1 MSAIEADDVLEALAS
16 ATSENQL
23 SSLRREQV
31 VQLPPEGEVWMTGD
45 LHDHRANF
53 SRLVN
58 AADLANNP
66 QRHLILHE
74 LIHGEYFDANG
85 AEDSWRTLVRA
96 AVLKCDFPNQVH
108 FLLANHDLAQI
119 HGEGIM
125 KMGLSVCEAF
135 TRGLKRDFGGQYQT
149 VNVAITEFL
158 LSFPL
163 AARTQTGLF
172 FCHSMPAD
180 PQMSKFDFTVFDR
193 PLLGEDYKRRVGP
206 VYQLIWGRHMTP
218 AAVEFF
224 ADKVGARIIITG
236 HQPQEAGF
244 AVNGPRHLILAS
256 DHNQGVFLP
265 IDLAETYEMDGLVGR
280 IRKFVSLGIGGAV
293 AAEEDEE
300 DSTEPSPRSSPKLPG
315 DEEE

>member
-1 MSAIEADDVLEALAS
+1 MSAIEADDVLEALGS

-23 SSLRREQV
+23 SSLRQHQV
-31 VQLPPEGEVWMTGD
+31 VHLPPDGEVWMTGD

-53 SRLVN
+53 TRLVK

-74 LIHGEYFDANG
+74 LIHGEYFDESG
-85 AEDSWRTLVRA
+85 AEDSWRTLIRA
-96 AVLKCDFPNQVH
+96 AVLKCDFPDQVH

-135 TRGLKRDFGGQYQT
+135 TRGLKRDFAAQYPK
-149 VNVAITEFL
+149 VNIAITEFL

-163 AARTQTGLF
+163 AVRTHTGLF
-172 FCHSMPAD
+172 FCHSMPTDA
-180 PQMSKFDFTVFDR
+180 QMEKFDFTVFDR

-218 AAVEFF
+218 PAVDFF
-224 ADKVGARIIITG
+224 ADKVSARIIITG

-265 IDLAETYEMDGLVGR
+265 IDLAQAYDMDALVAR
-280 IRKFVSLGIGGAV
+280 IRKFVSLGV
-293 AAEEDEE
+293 TVPDPDEE
-300 DSTEPSPRSSPKLPG
+300 DAT
-315 DEEE
+315 